1 MDKPV
6 KYLTKKGEIRYRIN
20 YSYKNS
26 YGVTKRSSKG
36 GFLTS
41 KEAKAFARAQEDS
54 LESNVIR
61 QDYKMSVQKL
71 FEIWLETVRQHVKE
85 TTFDFYKHMTK
96 HFKYLYEMKI
106 ADITPQLLENYYYKL
121 MEGNSEKQAISA
133 STIKHANTVIKIALE
148 FAVKNDLLGRNVAKR
163 VKLPNKK
170 AYEYHWY
177 NMEQIAKLMKIIKG
191 TYVEWPVKLAC
202 CLGLRRGEV
211 CALQWKDIDFDSR
224 ICYVYKN
231 IVCISGR
238 LVQSTPK
245 TKYGF
250 RKVPVSEILL
260 KELIAYKHEQRIML
274 SMKGMF
280 QTENTYICLNPRLEP
295 ANPDTITRV
304 FRSFLETKGAKY
316 GLPVIRFHDLR
327 HSFASNMIY
336 ECGVPTELVSKIL
349 GHSTSAFTV
358 DTYGHASDNVQ
369 INAIDKFDDRLRD
382 LK

>member
-1 MDKPV
+1 MDRPV
-6 KYLTKKGEIRYRIN
+6 KYYTKKGKIRYRIN
-20 YSYKNS
+20 YSYKDT
-26 YGVTKRSSKG
+26 YDVTKRSSKG

-41 KEAKAFARAQEDS
+41 KEAKAFAREQEES

-61 QDYKMSVQKL
+61 QDYKMSLKKL
-71 FEIWLETVRQHVKE
+71 FDIWLETVRQHVKE

-96 HFKYLYEMKI
+96 HFKHLYEIKI
-106 ADITPQLLENYYYKL
+106 VDITPKLLENYYTKM
-121 MEGNSEKQAISA
+121 MEGNSEKQGVSA
-133 STIKHANTVIKIALE
+133 STVKHANTVIKIALE
-148 FAVKNDLLGRNVAKR
+148 FAVKNDLLGRNVAKKVR
-163 VKLPNKK
+163 LPNREP
-170 AYEYHWY
+170 YEYHWY
-177 NMEQIAKLMKIIKG
+177 NMEQISLLMKLIKG

-202 CLGLRRGEV
+202 YLGLRRGEV
-211 CALQWKDIDFDSR
+211 VALQWKDIDFDSR

-238 LVQSTPK
+238 LLQSTPK

-260 KELIAYKHEQRIML
+260 KELMAYKNEQRTML
-274 SMKGMF
+274 SLKGMF

-295 ANPDTITRV
+295 TNPDTITRV
-304 FRSFLETKGAKY
+304 FRSFLETKGREY

-349 GHSTSAFTV
+349 GHATSAFTV

-369 INAIDKFDDRLRD
+369 INAIDKFDDRLRN